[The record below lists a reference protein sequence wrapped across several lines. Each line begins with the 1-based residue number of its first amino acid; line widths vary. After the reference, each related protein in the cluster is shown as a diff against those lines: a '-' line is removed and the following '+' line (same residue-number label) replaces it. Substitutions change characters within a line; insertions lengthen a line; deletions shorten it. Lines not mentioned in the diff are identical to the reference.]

1 VTIDIQQVGNILTN
15 KELNKKAL
23 LQALEKSMG
32 VVTQACKKVG
42 VSRVTFYNYLKEDK
56 EFAKAVK
63 DIDEIALDFAI
74 SKMYSLIG
82 KEDSRMIMYY
92 LNNRGNSRGY
102 SKIPKQESNNDRV
115 TVNINGINENAI

>member
-1 VTIDIQQVGNILTN
+1 MTN

-23 LQALEKSMG
+23 LEALEKSMG

-42 VSRVTFYNYLKEDK
+42 VSRVTFYNYLKDK

-63 DIDEIALDFAI
+63 DIDEIALDFAE

-102 SKIPKQESNNDRV
+102 SRLPQKTQEQSPVKI
-115 TVNINGINENAI
+115 NINGISDGAI